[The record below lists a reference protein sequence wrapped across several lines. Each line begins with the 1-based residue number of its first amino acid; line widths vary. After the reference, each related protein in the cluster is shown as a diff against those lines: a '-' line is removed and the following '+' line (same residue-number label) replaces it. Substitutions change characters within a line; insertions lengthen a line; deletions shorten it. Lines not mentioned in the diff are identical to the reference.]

1 MLISFYAIVL
11 GELYT
16 QIFFFLKNLA
26 FDFQHFSKKR
36 RVFRD
41 AILLIDSVGR
51 GLMNGPTR
59 RTNQT
64 GNPYIER
71 VTWSYSTLFQIS
83 YLVFSHLSS
92 SRPTNTVPSVFFPT
106 REGNETSAERWYIEL
121 VHIVKLFV
129 AFETSA
135 ASGSNSAY

>member
-1 MLISFYAIVL
+1 MLISFYLIVL

-51 GLMNGPTR
+51 RLMNGPTR

-92 SRPTNTVPSVFFPT
+92 SRPTNTVPSVFFPK
-106 REGNETSAERWYIEL
+106 REGNETSAERWKEL

-129 AFETSA
+129 AFETS
-135 ASGSNSAY
+135 GSNSAY